1 MQTLSTFSLH
11 LSKVTEDPETEN
23 ILYTGIQST
32 SYKYTIVS
40 NTMLHSH
47 KGSNKEWEKQREMG
61 ATCAC
66 TGQPWTLTWAIVGGS
81 FYSAFNSFSV
91 LFA

>member
-1 MQTLSTFSLH
+1 MQTLTKFSLQ
-11 LSKVTEDPETEN
+11 LSKVKKDPETEN

-40 NTMLHSH
+40 ITMLHSH
-47 KGSNKEWEKQREMG
+47 KDSNKEWENQRVMG

-66 TGQPWTLTWAIVGGS
+66 TG
-81 FYSAFNSFSV
+81 
-91 LFA
+91 